1 MREDINKTVE
11 ILKQGGII
19 LYPTDTVWGL
29 GCDATN
35 DTAVK
40 KLYNLKKKA
49 EGEPALILVSDT
61 NMIYRYVQTVPDI
74 AVQLTEI
81 SDKPL
86 TVVFPNACGVSPL
99 ITESDGSIGIR
110 LVNHEYCTG
119 LIKALKRPLVS
130 TSANISGMPT
140 PKSFSEI
147 SKTIIEGV
155 DYVVD
160 VKYAGKMTGK
170 PSSMIKI
177 GLSGEVKIIR
187 E

>member
-1 MREDINKTVE
+1 MIDSIKKATEA
-11 ILKQGGII
+11 LKRGGII
-19 LYPTDTVWGL
+19 LYPTDTVWGI

-35 DTAVK
+35 DGAVK
-40 KLYNLKKKA
+40 NLYNLKQKE
-49 EGEPALILVSDT
+49 EGTSALILVSDI
-61 NMIYRYVQTVPDI
+61 NMIYKYVRTVPEI
-74 AVQLTEI
+74 AAQLVEI

-86 TVVFPNACGVSPL
+86 TVIFPQACGVSPE
-99 ITESDGSIGIR
+99 IMASDGSIGIR
-110 LVNHEYCTG
+110 LVNHEYCNG
-119 LIKALKRPLVS
+119 LIRTLKRPLVS
-130 TSANISGMPT
+130 TSANVSGMPA

-160 VKYAGKMTGK
+160 AKYAGKMTGK
-170 PSSMIKI
+170 PSSIIKI